1 MSSALPLIYNPYK
14 MIVVTEKRLK
24 DRSGSTCEISGTN
37 ENLVVY
43 LVEPKTE
50 AIPENC
56 ILIAQPL
63 LDQIKNPETMNPN
76 DWRGLSDSM
85 WNENLPVQIVSWRM
99 LARLKNHDLL
109 DMMYLDEDAL
119 EWAKATG
126 EGEDEEGKII
136 HKDSNGNILQDGD
149 SVVLI
154 KDLDVKGANFTAK
167 RGAAVHNIKLVWDN
181 AEQIE
186 GRVEGQ
192 HIVILTQYV
201 KKTK

>member
-1 MSSALPLIYNPYK
+1 MNI
-14 MIVVTEKRLK
+14 VTEKRVK
-24 DRSGSTCEISGTN
+24 DRSGSVCEISGSD
-37 ENLVVY
+37 ENLVLY
-43 LVEPKTE
+43 LVDPKTDE
-50 AIPENC
+50 IPENC
-56 ILIAQPL
+56 ILITKSL
-63 LDQIKNPETMNPN
+63 RDQINNPETTNPN
-76 DWRGLSDSM
+76 DWRGLSESM

-99 LARLKNHDLL
+99 HARLKNIDML

-126 EGEDEEGKII
+126 EGNDDEPKIV
-136 HKDSNGNILQDGD
+136 HKDSNGNVLLDGD

-154 KDLDVKGANFTAK
+154 KDLDVKGATFTAK

>member
-1 MSSALPLIYNPYK
+1 MS
-14 MIVVTEKRLK
+14 VVTEKRLK
-24 DRSGSTCEISGTN
+24 DRSGSVCELCGSE
-37 ENLVVY
+37 ENLRVY
-43 LVEPKTE
+43 
-50 AIPENC
+50 AIPPNSKIIPEDC
-56 ILIAQPL
+56 ILACKTCV
-63 LDQIKNPETMNPN
+63 DQIENPETMDINH
-76 DWRGLSDSM
+76 WRCLSESM

-109 DMMYLDEDAL
+109 DMMYLDEEAL

-126 EGEDEEGKII
+126 EGEEEEGKII
-136 HKDSNGNILQDGD
+136 HKDSNGNILFDGD

>member
-1 MSSALPLIYNPYK
+1 MS
-14 MIVVTEKRLK
+14 VVTEKRLK
-24 DRSGSTCEISGTN
+24 DRSGSICEISGSD
-37 ENLVVY
+37 ENLLVY

-50 AIPENC
+50 DIPENC
-56 ILIAQPL
+56 VLITKNL
-63 LDQIKNPETMNPN
+63 KDQIENPETMNPN

-109 DMMYLDEDAL
+109 DMMYLDEEAL

-126 EGEDEEGKII
+126 EGEDEEGKIV
-136 HKDSNGNILQDGD
+136 HKDSNGNLLFDGD

-167 RGAAVHNIKLVWDN
+167 RGAAVHNIKVVWDN

>member
-1 MSSALPLIYNPYK
+1 MS
-14 MIVVTEKRLK
+14 VVTEKRLK
-24 DRSGSTCEISGTN
+24 DRSGSICEISGTN

-50 AIPENC
+50 ATPENC
-56 ILIAQPL
+56 ILINQSL
-63 LDQIKNPETMNPN
+63 LDQIKKPETMNPN

-126 EGEDEEGKII
+126 EGEDEEGKIV
-136 HKDSNGNILQDGD
+136 HKDSNGNLLFDGD

-167 RGAAVHNIKLVWDN
+167 RGAAVHNIKVVWDN

>member
-1 MSSALPLIYNPYK
+1 MSI
-14 MIVVTEKRLK
+14 VTEKRLK
-24 DRSGSTCEISGTN
+24 DRSGSVCEISGSD

-43 LVEPKTE
+43 IVEPKTE

-56 ILIAQPL
+56 ILITKSL
-63 LDQIKNPETMNPN
+63 RDQIENKDLMNAN

-99 LARLKNHDLL
+99 HARLKNNDML

-126 EGEDEEGKII
+126 EDEDEEGKII
-136 HKDSNGNILQDGD
+136 HKDSNGNILLDGD

-154 KDLDVKGANFTAK
+154 KDLDVKGATFTAK

-181 AEQIE
+181 ANQIE
-186 GRVEGQ
+186 GRVENQ

>member
-1 MSSALPLIYNPYK
+1 MSI
-14 MIVVTEKRLK
+14 VTEKRLR
-24 DRSGSTCEISGTN
+24 DRSGSKCEISGSD

-43 LVEPKTE
+43 LVAPKTE
-50 AIPENC
+50 ATPENC
-56 ILIAQPL
+56 ILITKAL
-63 LDQIKNPETMNPN
+63 RDQIENPDTTNPN

-126 EGEDEEGKII
+126 EDQDDEGKIV
-136 HKDSNGNILQDGD
+136 HKDSNGNVLFDGD

>member
-1 MSSALPLIYNPYK
+1 MQANNLTMSVL
-14 MIVVTEKRLK
+14 EKKLK
-24 DRSGSTCEISGTN
+24 DRSDSKCELCGYEHDLNVYNIPPQEAESLDNSILACKTCIS
-37 ENLVVY
+37 
-43 LVEPKTE
+43 
-50 AIPENC
+50 
-56 ILIAQPL
+56 
-63 LDQIKNPETMNPN
+63 QIEDPETTDANH
-76 DWRGLSDSM
+76 WRCLNDSM
-85 WNENLPVQIVSWRM
+85 WSEYAPVQVMAWRM
-99 LARLKNHDLL
+99 LSRLRAEGWTQDLL
-109 DMMYLDEDAL
+109 DMMYLDEETL

-126 EGEDEEGKII
+126 EADDDDENKIV

-167 RGAAVHNIKLVWDN
+167 RGTPVHRISLVWDN

-186 GRVEGQ
+186 GRVENQ

>member
-1 MSSALPLIYNPYK
+1 MS
-14 MIVVTEKRLK
+14 VVTEKRLK
-24 DRSGSTCEISGTN
+24 DRSGSLCEISGSD

-43 LVEPKTE
+43 LVAPKTE
-50 AIPENC
+50 ATPENC
-56 ILIAQPL
+56 ILITKSL
-63 LDQIKNPETMNPN
+63 RDQIENPDTTNPN

-99 LARLKNHDLL
+99 LARLKNIDLL
-109 DMMYLDEDAL
+109 EMMYLDEDAL

-126 EGEDEEGKII
+126 EDQDDEGKIV
-136 HKDSNGNILQDGD
+136 HKDSNGNILFDGD

-167 RGAAVHNIKLVWDN
+167 RGAAVHNIKLVFDN

>member
-1 MSSALPLIYNPYK
+1 MSI
-14 MIVVTEKRLK
+14 VTEKRLK
-24 DRSGSTCEISGTN
+24 DRSGAVCEISGTD

-50 AIPENC
+50 DIPENC
-56 ILIAQPL
+56 ILISQKL
-63 LDQIKNPETMNPN
+63 KNQIENPDTTDSN

-99 LARLKNHDLL
+99 HARLKNMDMLE
-109 DMMYLDEDAL
+109 MMYLHEDAL

-126 EGEDEEGKII
+126 EADDDEGKIV
-136 HKDSNGNILQDGD
+136 HKDSNGNILNDGD

-181 AEQIE
+181 AEHIE
-186 GRVEGQ
+186 GRVENQ

>member
-1 MSSALPLIYNPYK
+1 
-14 MIVVTEKRLK
+14 
-24 DRSGSTCEISGTN
+24 
-37 ENLVVY
+37 
-43 LVEPKTE
+43 
-50 AIPENC
+50 
-56 ILIAQPL
+56 
-63 LDQIKNPETMNPN
+63 
-76 DWRGLSDSM
+76 M

-126 EGEDEEGKII
+126 EADDDEGKII
-136 HKDSNGNILQDGD
+136 HKDSNGNILKDGD

-154 KDLDVKGANFTAK
+154 KDLDVKGATFTAK

-186 GRVEGQ
+186 GRVENQ

>member
-1 MSSALPLIYNPYK
+1 MSI
-14 MIVVTEKRLK
+14 VTEKRLK
-24 DRSGSTCEISGTN
+24 DRSGSVCEISGSD

-43 LVEPKTE
+43 IVEPKTE

-56 ILIAQPL
+56 ILITKAL
-63 LDQIKNPETMNPN
+63 RDQIENKDLMNAN

-99 LARLKNHDLL
+99 HARLKNNDMLE
-109 DMMYLDEDAL
+109 MMYLDEDAL

-126 EGEDEEGKII
+126 EDEDEEGKII
-136 HKDSNGNILQDGD
+136 HKDSNGNVLLDGD

-154 KDLDVKGANFTAK
+154 KDLDVKGATFTAK

-181 AEQIE
+181 ANQIE
-186 GRVEGQ
+186 GRVENQ

>member
-1 MSSALPLIYNPYK
+1 MSI
-14 MIVVTEKRLK
+14 IEKKLK
-24 DRSGSTCEISGTN
+24 DRSDSKCEISGA
-37 ENLVVY
+37 EHDLVVY
-43 LVEPKTE
+43 TLPPYTAESLEHSV
-50 AIPENC
+50 
-56 ILIAQPL
+56 LIAKHL
-63 LDQIKNPETMNPN
+63 KDQIENPDTTNEN
-76 DWRGLSDSM
+76 DWRGLSESM
-85 WNENLPVQIVSWRM
+85 WSEFLPVQVLSWRM
-99 LARLKNHDLL
+99 LARLKNNDLL
-109 DMMYLDEDAL
+109 DMMYLDEEAL

-154 KDLDVKGANFTAK
+154 KDLDVKGANFIAK

-181 AEQIE
+181 PEQIE

-192 HIVILTQYV
+192 YIVILTQYV

>member
-1 MSSALPLIYNPYK
+1 MSVI
-14 MIVVTEKRLK
+14 EKKLK
-24 DRSGSTCEISGTN
+24 DRSGSKCELCGNEHDLQVFNVAPNETESLEQSILACKTCVDQI
-37 ENLVVY
+37 EN
-43 LVEPKTE
+43 
-50 AIPENC
+50 PENMDATHWHC
-56 ILIAQPL
+56 L
-63 LDQIKNPETMNPN
+63 N
-76 DWRGLSDSM
+76 DSM
-85 WNENLPVQIVSWRM
+85 WNENLPVQIVAWRM
-99 LARLKNHDLL
+99 HARLKNIDML
-109 DMMYLDEDAL
+109 DMMYLDEEAL

-126 EGEDEEGKII
+126 EGEEDEGKII

-181 AEQIE
+181 AEHIE
-186 GRVEGQ
+186 GRVENQ

>member
-1 MSSALPLIYNPYK
+1 MSI
-14 MIVVTEKRLK
+14 VTEKRLR
-24 DRSGSTCEISGTN
+24 DRSYSKCEISGSE

-43 LVEPKTE
+43 LVAPKTE
-50 AIPENC
+50 DVPENC
-56 ILIAQPL
+56 ILITKSL
-63 LDQIKNPETMNPN
+63 KDQIENPDTTNAN
-76 DWRGLSDSM
+76 DWRGLSESM

-126 EGEDEEGKII
+126 EGEEEEGKIV
-136 HKDSNGNILQDGD
+136 HKDSNGNLLFDGD

-167 RGAAVHNIKLVWDN
+167 RGAAVHNIKVVWDN

>member
-1 MSSALPLIYNPYK
+1 MSI
-14 MIVVTEKRLK
+14 VTEKRLK
-24 DRSGSTCEISGTN
+24 DRSGSKCEISGSE

-43 LVEPKTE
+43 LVAPKTE
-50 AIPENC
+50 ATPENC
-56 ILIAQPL
+56 ILITKSL
-63 LDQIKNPETMNPN
+63 RDQIERPETTDAN

-99 LARLKNHDLL
+99 LARLKNIDLL
-109 DMMYLDEDAL
+109 EMMYLDEEAL

-126 EGEDEEGKII
+126 EDQDDEGKIV
-136 HKDSNGNILQDGD
+136 HKDSNGNILFDGD

-167 RGAAVHNIKLVWDN
+167 RGAPVHNIKLVFDN